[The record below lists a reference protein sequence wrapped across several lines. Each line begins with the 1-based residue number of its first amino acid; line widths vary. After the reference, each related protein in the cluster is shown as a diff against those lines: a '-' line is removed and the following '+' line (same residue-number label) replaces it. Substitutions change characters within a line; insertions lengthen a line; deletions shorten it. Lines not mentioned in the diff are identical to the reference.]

1 MKSANAARSK
11 AAPFRFR
18 VHWESVVRVTSPV
31 FKGIFKSVAMLD
43 SCLKLN
49 RNLVGGSAILS
60 LSLLAACSSTPR
72 SADTLPPGVK
82 GEMPSVSMKNPV
94 TLRLKAEA
102 KGTETVDYFH
112 VSASRAFEGQ
122 ELRHEKTETL
132 KFTALSETTK
142 TEPASEGPERFTQA
156 ITILKKD
163 GTVGLHDFAMPELGE
178 RLEVVTDSMGK
189 ILKAGDW
196 PTNSIFYV
204 SPVSLPE
211 GPVEVGDTWAMQAQ
225 WLSIQDLVPY
235 ELDMVSILKGFVKCG
250 DDTCA
255 DIEVNGNVAMQGALQ
270 QALVFRSEWRGRL
283 LFALNAG
290 TVTWSRVNSEEL
302 FAYDKVYRTV
312 GSCLEAA
319 LREPGRTS
327 IIPAGLA
334 PTCEGFQAPTA
345 RR

>member
-1 MKSANAARSK
+1 MVFAKM
-11 AAPFRFR
+11 
-18 VHWESVVRVTSPV
+18 WLEVTSRV
-31 FKGIFKSVAMLD
+31 SKGISGSVAMLD
-43 SCLKLN
+43 RCSYLK
-49 RNLVGGSAILS
+49 RNGPRDARQLLTLTSGFALS
-60 LSLLAACSSTPR
+60 LMLLSACASTPR
-72 SADTLPPGVK
+72 QTGSLPPGIK
-82 GEMPSVSMKNPV
+82 SEMPSVSMKEPV
-94 TLRLKAEA
+94 RLRLKAEA
-102 KGTETVDYFH
+102 KGTETVEYFH
-112 VSASRAFEGQ
+112 VSASRAFEAQ

-132 KFTALSETTK
+132 KFTALAETTK
-142 TEPASEGPERFTQA
+142 VEPSAEGGDQRFTQA

-163 GTVGLHDFAMPELGE
+163 GTLGLHDFAMPELGE
-178 RLEVVTDSMGK
+178 RLELVTDSLGK
-189 ILKAGDW
+189 ILKAGEW

-211 GPVEVGDTWAMQAQ
+211 GPVEVGDTWAMQAT
-225 WLSIQDLVPY
+225 WLSLQDMVPY
-235 ELDMVSILKGFVKCG
+235 ELDMISILKGFVKCG

-290 TVTWSRVNSEEL
+290 TVAWSRVNSEEL

-327 IIPAGLA
+327 VVPAGVA

-345 RR
+345 RRAP

>member
-1 MKSANAARSK
+1 
-11 AAPFRFR
+11 
-18 VHWESVVRVTSPV
+18 
-31 FKGIFKSVAMLD
+31 
-43 SCLKLN
+43 
-49 RNLVGGSAILS
+49 
-60 LSLLAACSSTPR
+60 
-72 SADTLPPGVK
+72 
-82 GEMPSVSMKNPV
+82 MPSVSMKAPV
-94 TLRLKAEA
+94 TLRLKAEPKA
-102 KGTETVDYFH
+102 TETVDYFH
-112 VSASRAFEGQ
+112 VSASRAFEGS

-132 KFTALSETTK
+132 KFTALAETTK
-142 TEPASEGPERFTQA
+142 SEAVAEAGGDQRFTQA

-163 GTVGLHDFAMPELGE
+163 GTIGLHDFAMPELGE
-178 RLEVVTDSMGK
+178 RLELVTDSRGK

-204 SPVSLPE
+204 SPISLPE
-211 GPVEVGDTWAMQAQ
+211 GPVEVGDTWAMQAS
-225 WLSIQDLVPY
+225 WLSLQDMVPY
-235 ELDMVSILKGFVKCG
+235 ELDMISILKGFVKCG

-290 TVTWSRVNSEEL
+290 TVAWSRMNSEEL

-327 IIPAGLA
+327 VVAAGLA

-345 RR
+345 RRTP